1 MKRALVVGVDYYE
14 QIAGL
19 YGCVN
24 DAVSVAQMLER
35 NGDGSVNFACKL
47 MTAQSSIGSVSRAA
61 LKEEVRNL
69 FAGDGEIALFYFA
82 GHGHIETTG
91 GYLCASDCRSGDDG
105 LALSDVVTL
114 ANESKF
120 RNRILILDSCHSGIA
135 GNPPT
140 HTAVAEL
147 ADGMTILTASTAEQ
161 YASESAG
168 SGTFTTLLLDALR
181 GAAANLVGD
190 VTPGSAY
197 AHVDQSLGG
206 WSQRPV
212 FKTNVK
218 SFVSLRKIVP
228 PLDLA
233 ELRRITDFFPCADS
247 EFELDPT
254 YEPERPEPL
263 DPMVPP
269 PNPDNNRVFA
279 ILQKYNR
286 VHLVVPVGAPHM
298 WHAAMHCKAVRLTVL
313 GEHYRRLASQQLL

>member
-1 MKRALVVGVDYYE
+1 MKRALVVGIDHYE
-14 QIAGL
+14 RISPL
-19 YGCVN
+19 HGCVN

-47 MTAQSSIGSVSRAA
+47 ITAGTSENSVTRVA

-91 GYLCASDCRSGDDG
+91 GYLCASDCRTGDDG

-114 ANESKF
+114 ANKSEF
-120 RNRILILDSCHSGIA
+120 RNRILILDSCHGGIA

-140 HTAVAEL
+140 HAAVAEL
-147 ADGMTILTASTAEQ
+147 AHGMTILTASTAEQ

-168 SGTFTTLLLDALR
+168 SGTFTTLLLDALG

-197 AHVDQSLGG
+197 AHVDQSLGD

-218 SFVSLRKIVP
+218 SFVALRKIEP

-233 ELRRITDFFPCADS
+233 ELRRITELFPRPES

-254 YEPERPEPL
+254 YEPKG
-263 DPMVPP
+263 
-269 PNPDNNRVFA
+269 
-279 ILQKYNR
+279 Q
-286 VHLVVPVGAPHM
+286 HL
-298 WHAAMHCKAVRLTVL
+298 WIRRFLRRIRTTV
-313 GEHYRRLASQQLL
+313 ASSRYFKNTTE